1 MKTNISSGKPVTPVF
16 GTNDSPL
23 INPQELSCPAQK
35 KFVPRSL
42 CRCGHSGHKPFCDGN
57 HANVNWLPTLKAP
70 SPLNGHIVRL

>member
-35 KFVPRSL
+35 SL
-42 CRCGHSGHKPFCDGN
+42 FPALFAVAAIPVINLFATAIMQMQTGFRH
-57 HANVNWLPTLKAP
+57 
-70 SPLNGHIVRL
+70 